1 MRGAAF
7 VSVLITL
14 LLSGC
19 TSTLPVGAS
28 TSPPTSTAATTDRLS
43 DLRRPLQA
51 TPLSSDG
58 SCPVDRGVW
67 AAEFPGAQG
76 FVPNISIGYVA
87 YGPGPVAPAIVTTPD
102 AAVLSFMDM
111 PKQNGQA
118 FTKVI
123 WIVAPGTVGPILVRV
138 IAADGRRAKFMS
150 GDELELSGPGTHPE
164 GYVYFPAPGCY
175 SFQVDDSRGTHHITV
190 LVRP

>member
-1 MRGAAF
+1 MRSTALLG
-7 VSVLITL
+7 VLITSL
-14 LLSGC
+14 VTGCSG
-19 TSTLPVGAS
+19 TLPVGAS
-28 TSPPTSTAATTDRLS
+28 ASPSTTTEARPAGLS
-43 DLRRPLQA
+43 DLRRPLRA
-51 TPLSSDG
+51 TPLSVDG
-58 SCPVDRGVW
+58 SCPVDHGVW

-76 FVPNISIGYVA
+76 FVSNISIGYVA
-87 YGPGPVAPAIVTTPD
+87 YGRGPVAPAITTRPD
-102 AAVLSFMDM
+102 AAVLSFTDM

-118 FTKVI
+118 FQKVI

-150 GDELELSGPGTHPE
+150 GDELELPGPGTHPE

-175 SFQVDDSRGTHHITV
+175 SFQVDYSRGTDHITV